1 MHMKSFLLIASL
13 LTTSAFAA
21 TPNLVVNGSFESTQ
35 VNSGS
40 YMYTTAI
47 EGWSQLAASGD
58 RFEIRNRK
66 VGNAQDGKNFIELDS
81 TGNTTI
87 GQSFADLAA
96 GAGYALSFWYA
107 PRAGVAASSN
117 GIEVLWNGQQ
127 LAGTITAD
135 GGTAPTWTQ
144 YSFNVTALSGA
155 NTLSFRSVGTNDSLG
170 GALDNVSLTAAA
182 PVPEPGSYALLLA
195 GLGAMGMI
203 ARRRSAR

>member
-1 MHMKSFLLIASL
+1 MKSFLLIASVL
-13 LTTSAFAA
+13 STSAFAA
-21 TPNLVVNGSFESTQ
+21 TPNLVVNGSFESTH

-40 YMYTTAI
+40 YLYTTAI
-47 EGWSQLAASGD
+47 EGWSQLAGSGD
-58 RFEIRNRK
+58 RFEIRNNK
-66 VGNAQDGKNFIELDS
+66 VGVAEDGRNFIELDS
-81 TGNTTI
+81 TANTTI
-87 GQSFADLAA
+87 GQSFANLAT

-135 GGTAPTWTQ
+135 GGSAPAWTQ
-144 YSFNVTALSGA
+144 HSFNVIALAGT

-170 GALDNVSLTAAA
+170 GALDNVSLVAAA
-182 PVPEPGSYALLLA
+182 PVPEPSSYALLLA
-195 GLGAMGMI
+195 GLAAVGMI